1 MSEYV
6 DEIARRVKENLLT
19 GTVSFQV
26 VESIEVRC
34 KTSDRDDVCIE
45 LSRAGMNV
53 TTRHPLTPGKMDLK
67 KIIITGTRIVESEK
81 VQS

>member
-1 MSEYV
+1 VSSEYV
-6 DEIARRVKENLLT
+6 DEIARRIKENIK
-19 GTVSFQV
+19 GTVLFQV

-53 TTRHPLTPGKMDLK
+53 TARHPLTPGKMDLK

-81 VQS
+81 VPA